1 MKLQHLIIVFLII
14 MLPMALI
21 MSQYTGLQIDTLA
34 TKTKYDTAL
43 LGATFDTMSAFEL
56 NTVNSDKSSVIGEEI
71 RDLEAVISTFSTS
84 LSSSMGLSG
93 ASNNYIL
100 SYVPAIVFGLY
111 DGYYIYS
118 QNDKGTGTE
127 LKPYVYYTKTYT
139 NGNNI
144 NITIAYSLDNYVS
157 IYGTYGNNQTISASG
172 YLVVPTDIEVSQD
185 FAHVRTKDEKGD
197 VITKVINPGGQ
208 SKIKYKNY
216 DINPEII
223 YNNEVKT
230 GTYNLLTNQPK
241 YTTDAM
247 MYYYEAKQ
255 FTEIYNK
262 VIEKLD
268 TTDKEI
274 LKITAENDPENE
286 ESAFMNEKIKVMKDS
301 ITTNLNNAIYNYEG
315 RTSETYEMPQLN
327 GEDWAKILNNVSI
340 TAFLKGI
347 PIGATTY
354 NNYVVVN
361 STTNQKYNS
370 AKAIDFIEYD
380 NSSGMKSKGYYHKI
394 TCDELLG
401 NINSN
406 SEIIGYA
413 SVDFERYRYS
423 RNNSNDYYYYYK
435 HNEYADYDC
444 EIETIENQNVYTME
458 EYIRE
463 KKINN
468 RSLDRGVQEKILR
481 SYYTA
486 VGRIRYGL
494 VKASSYINLDDIEK
508 NFTVN
513 YHLEGGRWQDNT
525 SNVKSIT
532 STVGRLQ
539 VISELPRNGS
549 KIFVGWS
556 SSRGAMES
564 EAKVGDT
571 IYASKEKTIN
581 LYAVWKNP

>member
-111 DGYYIYS
+111 DGYYIYA

-157 IYGTYGNNQTISASG
+157 IYGTYGNNRTISASG
-172 YLVVPTDIEVSQD
+172 YLVVPTDVEVSPD
-185 FAHVRTKDEKGD
+185 FAYVRTKDEKGD

-208 SKIKYKNY
+208 SKIKYKGY
-216 DINPEII
+216 DINPEVI

-230 GTYNLLTNQPK
+230 GTYSLLTNQAR

-255 FTEIYNK
+255 FTEIYNN

-268 TTDKEI
+268 TTDREI
-274 LKITAENDPENE
+274 LEITTENDPENE
-286 ESAFMNEKIKVMKDS
+286 ESAFMNEKVNVMKNS

-315 RTSETYEMPQLN
+315 RTSETYEMPQLT
-327 GEDWAKILNNVSI
+327 GEDWEKILNNVSV
-340 TAFLKGI
+340 TAFLKDV
-347 PIGATTY
+347 PIGTTTY

-361 STTNQKYNS
+361 STTNQKYSS

-413 SVDFERYRYS
+413 SVEFERYRYS
-423 RNNSNDYYYYYK
+423 RDNSNDSYYYYR

-444 EIETIENQNVYTME
+444 EIETIENHNVYTME
-458 EYIRE
+458 GYIKE

-468 RSLDRGVQEKILR
+468 RNLDRAVQEKILR

-494 VKASSYINLDDIEK
+494 VKASSYINLDDVEN

-525 SNVKSIT
+525 SNAKSIT

-556 SSRGAMES
+556 SSRGATEA

-571 IYASKEKTIN
+571 IYGSKGKTIN
-581 LYAVWKNP
+581 LYAIWKNP

>member
-1 MKLQHLIIVFLII
+1 MKLQHLIIVFLVI

-93 ASNNYIL
+93 AANNYIL

-111 DGYYIYS
+111 DGYYIYA
-118 QNDKGTGTE
+118 QNDKGTGAE

-139 NGNNI
+139 NGDNI

-172 YLVVPTDIEVSQD
+172 YLVVPTDIEVSSD
-185 FAHVRTKDEKGD
+185 FAYVRTKDGKGD

-208 SKIKYKNY
+208 SKIKYKGY
-216 DINPEII
+216 DITPETI
-223 YNNEVKT
+223 YNNEIEN
-230 GTYNLLTNQPK
+230 GTNKINQPK

-255 FTEIYNK
+255 FTDLYNT
-262 VIEKLD
+262 VIRKLN
-268 TTDKEI
+268 TDDQEI
-274 LKITAENDPENE
+274 LLIDRDNDPENE

-315 RTSETYEMPQLN
+315 RTSETYEMPQLT
-327 GEDWAKILNNVSI
+327 GEDWEKILNNVSI
-340 TAFLKGI
+340 TAFLQDI
-347 PIGATTY
+347 PIGTTTY

-361 STTNQKYNS
+361 STTNQKYSS

-458 EYIRE
+458 EYIKE

-468 RSLDRGVQEKILR
+468 RNLDRGVQEKILK

-494 VKASSYINLDDIEK
+494 VKASSYINLDDTTK

-513 YHLEGGRWQDNT
+513 YQLEGGRWQDNT
-525 SNVKSIT
+525 ASTKSIT

-539 VISELPRNGS
+539 VISDIPQNGS
-549 KIFVGWS
+549 RVFVGWS
-556 SSRGAMES
+556 SSRGATEA

-571 IYASKEKTIN
+571 IYANKENTIN

>member
-1 MKLQHLIIVFLII
+1 MKLQHLIIVFLVI

-93 ASNNYIL
+93 AANNYIL

-111 DGYYIYS
+111 DGYYIYA
-118 QNDKGTGTE
+118 QNDKGTGAE

-139 NGNNI
+139 NGDNI

-172 YLVVPTDIEVSQD
+172 YLVVPTDIEVSSD
-185 FAHVRTKDEKGD
+185 FAYVRTKDGKGD

-208 SKIKYKNY
+208 SKIKYKGY
-216 DINPEII
+216 DITPETI
-223 YNNEVKT
+223 YNNEIEN
-230 GTYNLLTNQPK
+230 GTNKINQPK

-255 FTEIYNK
+255 FTDLYNT
-262 VIEKLD
+262 VIRKLN
-268 TTDKEI
+268 TDDQEI
-274 LKITAENDPENE
+274 LLIDRDNDPENE
-286 ESAFMNEKIKVMKDS
+286 KSAFMNEKIKVMKDS

-315 RTSETYEMPQLN
+315 RTSETYEMPQLT
-327 GEDWAKILNNVSI
+327 GEDWEKILNNVSI
-340 TAFLKGI
+340 TAFLQDI
-347 PIGATTY
+347 PIGTTTY

-361 STTNQKYNS
+361 STTNQKYSS

-458 EYIRE
+458 EYIKE

-468 RSLDRGVQEKILR
+468 RNLDRGVQEKILK

-494 VKASSYINLDDIEK
+494 VKASSYINLDDTTK

-513 YHLEGGRWQDNT
+513 YQLEGGRWQDNT
-525 SNVKSIT
+525 ASTKSIT

-539 VISELPRNGS
+539 VISDIPQNGS
-549 KIFVGWS
+549 RVFVGWS
-556 SSRGAMES
+556 SSRGATEA

-571 IYASKEKTIN
+571 IYANKENTIN

>member
-1 MKLQHLIIVFLII
+1 MKLQHLIIVFLVI

-43 LGATFDTMSAFEL
+43 LGATFDTMAAFEL

-93 ASNNYIL
+93 AANNYIL

-111 DGYYIYS
+111 DGYYIYA
-118 QNDKGTGTE
+118 QNDKGTGAE

-157 IYGTYGNNQTISASG
+157 IYGTYGNNKTISASG
-172 YLVVPTDIEVSQD
+172 YLVVPTDVDVSQD
-185 FAHVRTKDEKGD
+185 FAYVRTKDEKGD
-197 VITKVINPGGQ
+197 VITKVINPGGK
-208 SKIKYKNY
+208 STIKYKGY
-216 DINPEII
+216 DITPETI
-223 YNNEVKT
+223 YSNEVKT
-230 GTYNLLTNQPK
+230 GTYSMLTNQPQ

-255 FTEIYNK
+255 FTEIYNN

-274 LKITAENDPENE
+274 LKITTENDPENE
-286 ESAFMNEKIKVMKDS
+286 ESAFMNEKINVMKNS

-327 GEDWAKILNNVSI
+327 GEDWEKILNNVSI
-340 TAFLKGI
+340 TAFLKDV
-347 PIGATTY
+347 PIGTTTY

-361 STTNQKYNS
+361 STTNQKYSS

-380 NSSGMKSKGYYHKI
+380 NSLGMKSKGYYHKI

-423 RNNSNDYYYYYK
+423 RDNSNDYYYYYK

-458 EYIRE
+458 EYIKE

-468 RSLDRGVQEKILR
+468 RNLDRSVQEKVLK

-494 VKASSYINLDDIEK
+494 VKASSYINLDDTTK

-525 SNVKSIT
+525 SNGKSIT

-539 VISELPRNGS
+539 VISETPQNGS
-549 KIFVGWS
+549 RVFVGWS
-556 SSRGAMES
+556 SSRGATEA
-564 EAKVGDT
+564 EAKIGDT
-571 IYASKEKTIN
+571 IYGSTGRTIE
-581 LYAVWKNP
+581 LYAVWKNL

>member
-93 ASNNYIL
+93 AANNYIL

-111 DGYYIYS
+111 DGYYIYA
-118 QNDKGTGTE
+118 QNDKGTGAE

-139 NGNNI
+139 NGDNI

-172 YLVVPTDIEVSQD
+172 YLVVPTDIEVSPD
-185 FAHVRTKDEKGD
+185 FAYVRTKDEKGD

-208 SKIKYKNY
+208 SKIKYKGY
-216 DINPEII
+216 DITPETI
-223 YNNEVKT
+223 YNNEIES
-230 GTYNLLTNQPK
+230 GTNKINQPK

-255 FTEIYNK
+255 FTDLYNT
-262 VIEKLD
+262 VIRKLNTYD
-268 TTDKEI
+268 QEI
-274 LKITAENDPENE
+274 LLIDRDNDPENE
-286 ESAFMNEKIKVMKDS
+286 ESAFMNEKIKVMKNS

-315 RTSETYEMPQLN
+315 RTSETYEMPQLT
-327 GEDWAKILNNVSI
+327 GEDWEKILNNVSI
-340 TAFLKGI
+340 TAFLQDI
-347 PIGATTY
+347 PIGTTTY

-361 STTNQKYNS
+361 STTNQKYSS

-380 NSSGMKSKGYYHKI
+380 NSLGMKSKGYYHKI

-458 EYIRE
+458 EYIKE

-468 RSLDRGVQEKILR
+468 RNLDRGVQEKILK

-556 SSRGAMES
+556 SSRGATEA

>member
-1 MKLQHLIIVFLII
+1 
-14 MLPMALI
+14 
-21 MSQYTGLQIDTLA
+21 
-34 TKTKYDTAL
+34 
-43 LGATFDTMSAFEL
+43 
-56 NTVNSDKSSVIGEEI
+56 
-71 RDLEAVISTFSTS
+71 
-84 LSSSMGLSG
+84 
-93 ASNNYIL
+93 
-100 SYVPAIVFGLY
+100 
-111 DGYYIYS
+111 
-118 QNDKGTGTE
+118 
-127 LKPYVYYTKTYT
+127 
-139 NGNNI
+139 
-144 NITIAYSLDNYVS
+144 
-157 IYGTYGNNQTISASG
+157 
-172 YLVVPTDIEVSQD
+172 
-185 FAHVRTKDEKGD
+185 
-197 VITKVINPGGQ
+197 
-208 SKIKYKNY
+208 
-216 DINPEII
+216 
-223 YNNEVKT
+223 
-230 GTYNLLTNQPK
+230 
-241 YTTDAM
+241 
-247 MYYYEAKQ
+247 
-255 FTEIYNK
+255 
-262 VIEKLD
+262 
-268 TTDKEI
+268 
-274 LKITAENDPENE
+274 
-286 ESAFMNEKIKVMKDS
+286 MNEKIKVMKDS

-327 GEDWAKILNNVSI
+327 GEDWEKILNNVSI

-380 NSSGMKSKGYYHKI
+380 NSSRMKSKGYYHKI

-444 EIETIENQNVYTME
+444 EIETIENHNVYTME

-468 RSLDRGVQEKILR
+468 RNLDRGVQEKILR

-508 NFTVN
+508 NFIVN

-539 VISELPRNGS
+539 VISELPQNGS

-556 SSRGAMES
+556 SSRGVAEA

-571 IYASKEKTIN
+571 IYGSKGKTIN